1 MARKE
6 EEEEDGAFVV
16 HGINKLG
23 SRALRFCDCAEICR
37 IIQGGPT

>member
-1 MARKE
+1 MLARKE

-23 SRALRFCDCAEICR
+23 SRALRFGDA
-37 IIQGGPT
+37 